1 MSKKLILDYEEEP
14 EYTLIGIS
22 SSLPDYRLL
31 FFLNKSLGSSFKR
44 LDEFFH
50 SQKNSKY
57 SVYEFTDSSNEL
69 DLYFLSN
76 KSKGI
81 FLFTELQMF
90 DFLILVGGNPET
102 TYLKNLND
110 SIRTVSHVQITKVV
124 DTTKI
129 KNYFNIIFEL
139 ENHIQESKKINR

>member
-22 SSLPDYRLL
+22 SSLQDYRLL
-31 FFLNKSLGSSFKR
+31 FFLNRSLGSAFKR
-44 LDEFFH
+44 LDEFFL

-57 SVYEFTDSSNEL
+57 SLYEFADSSNEL
-69 DLYFLSN
+69 DLYFISN

-81 FLFTELQMF
+81 YLFTELQMF
-90 DFLILVGGNPET
+90 DFLILVGGNPDA

-110 SIRTVSHVQITKVV
+110 SIRAVSHVQITKVV
-124 DTTKI
+124 ETSKI
-129 KNYFNIIFEL
+129 KNYFNTISEL